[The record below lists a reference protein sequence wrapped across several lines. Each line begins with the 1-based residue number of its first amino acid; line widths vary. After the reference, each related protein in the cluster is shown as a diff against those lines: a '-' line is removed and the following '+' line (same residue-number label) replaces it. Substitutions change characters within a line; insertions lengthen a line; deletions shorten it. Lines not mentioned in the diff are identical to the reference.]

1 MEIFLISSM
10 VWKWNRRKL
19 TVSNV
24 KKSSSILFYTTVHQ
38 ALFETCVFFLLQS
51 VHFAL
56 LCIHTSI
63 QTKHKLKTIKIRARE
78 KQGKIN
84 LQAFCRSFFYSVPD
98 YTISYLNS

>member
-1 MEIFLISSM
+1 MEDFQYGMEIFLIFSM

-24 KKSSSILFYTTVHQ
+24 KKSSSILFYTTKPC
-38 ALFETCVFFLLQS
+38 LKLKCFFAAECT

-63 QTKHKLKTIKIRARE
+63 QTKHKSKIIKIRARE
-78 KQGKIN
+78 KQDKIN
-84 LQAFCRSFFYSVPD
+84 L
-98 YTISYLNS
+98 